1 MLRLIFT
8 LPLVILLVMLPATS
22 AAARPIRPDD
32 ISLPDGYRIELAV
45 DSLAAPSMAAFDDQ
59 GRMLIAETGY
69 GGSGEPKVTRIER
82 DGTRTVLATGS
93 AFGEEV
99 PVTSVA
105 FHEGKVYVVHAGTVS
120 TIDDAGKLISIIT
133 GLPGQG
139 DHQANQLAFKDGNM
153 YLSIGTVT
161 NSAVVGPDNAV
172 FGWLKKPAN
181 RQLHDV
187 PCQDITLTGEV
198 IESEN
203 PIGDE
208 QPERVKTSP
217 YAPFGTELPSGS
229 VVEGDVKCNG
239 AVLRAGPDGSDL
251 QVVAWGLR
259 NPYGLEVGPDGA
271 LYVAMHGFDAR
282 GSRPVE
288 NAWDDLYKV
297 EDGAWYGWPDYASGV
312 PVTDPQ
318 FKTEDK
324 PQPRFLIADHPT
336 DSPPQSIARFN
347 PHAAINGF
355 AFAPI
360 AEWGKPT
367 DAFIAQFGDFTP
379 ATGTVDQPQGVKV
392 VRLDTTNG
400 QVTDFVTN
408 KLPGQASRRGTGG
421 LEHPSDVAF
430 GPDGAMYITDWGVA
444 RISVEGIKLEENSG
458 VVWKVTGGADSSLPG
473 GPSLLYTLL
482 GTLALAGATLFAV
495 WGRGADLARRPLD
508 GLWTGALAG
517 LAMGLFTMT
526 VAAAALQLPWYAAP
540 RVLATMVLGRSAV
553 ANILEF
559 EVVSFIVGI
568 VLLLVLTA
576 ILGLLFIL
584 LLRTREQWRIM
595 VAGLLFGLTA
605 WAILQ
610 YFLLPVLYPLVTEK
624 GFPPLWYALSFG
636 VFGLA
641 LGALLAYLPRV
652 LRVAPGSGQLVEEG
666 GA

>member
-1 MLRLIFT
+1 MLRLILTLFLL
-8 LPLVILLVMLPATS
+8 LPLPSSV
-22 AAARPIRPDD
+22 AARPIHPDD

-45 DSLAAPSMAAFDDQ
+45 DNLAAPSMAAFDDQ

-69 GGSGEPKVTRIER
+69 GGSGEPKVTRIEA
-82 DGTRTVLATGS
+82 DGKRTVLASGN

-105 FHEGKVYVVHAGTVS
+105 FNEGKVYVVHAGTVS
-120 TIDDAGKLISIIT
+120 TIDDAGKLTAIIT

-139 DHQANQLAFKDGNM
+139 DHQANQLVFKDGNM

-187 PCQDITLTGEV
+187 PCEDISLTGEV
-198 IESEN
+198 FESEN

-208 QPERVKTSP
+208 QPDRVKTSP
-217 YAPFGTELPSGS
+217 YAPFGTELPAGS
-229 VVEGDVKCNG
+229 VIEGDVKCNG
-239 AVLRAGPDGSDL
+239 AVLQARPDCYDPEL
-251 QVVAWGLR
+251 VAWGFR
-259 NPYGLEVGPDGA
+259 NPYGLEAGPDGA
-271 LYVAMHGFDAR
+271 LYVTMHGFDAR

-288 NAWDDLYKV
+288 NAWDDFYKV
-297 EDGAWYGWPDYASGV
+297 EEGAWYGWPDYASGV
-312 PVTDPQ
+312 PVNDPQ
-318 FKTEDK
+318 FKTKDK
-324 PQPRFLIADHPT
+324 PQPQFLIANHPT
-336 DSPPQSIARFN
+336 STPPETIARFN

-355 AFAPI
+355 AFSPGG
-360 AEWGKPT
+360 EWGKPT

-392 VRLDTTNG
+392 VKLDTTNG
-400 QVTDFVTN
+400 QVTDFITN

-458 VVWKVTGGADSSLPG
+458 VVWKVTRGTDSSLPG

-482 GTLALAGATLFAV
+482 GSLALAGATVFAG
-495 WGRGADLARRPLD
+495 WGRTPRPARRPLD

-517 LAMGLFTMT
+517 LVMGLFTMT
-526 VAAAALQLPWYAAP
+526 VAAAALQLPWYAAS
-540 RVLATMVLGRSAV
+540 RVLATMVMGSTAV

-559 EVVSFIVGI
+559 EIVSFLVGV

-576 ILGLLFIL
+576 ILGLLFTL
-584 LLRTREQWRIM
+584 LLRTR
-595 VAGLLFGLTA
+595 
-605 WAILQ
+605 
-610 YFLLPVLYPLVTEK
+610 
-624 GFPPLWYALSFG
+624 
-636 VFGLA
+636 
-641 LGALLAYLPRV
+641 
-652 LRVAPGSGQLVEEG
+652 
-666 GA
+666 